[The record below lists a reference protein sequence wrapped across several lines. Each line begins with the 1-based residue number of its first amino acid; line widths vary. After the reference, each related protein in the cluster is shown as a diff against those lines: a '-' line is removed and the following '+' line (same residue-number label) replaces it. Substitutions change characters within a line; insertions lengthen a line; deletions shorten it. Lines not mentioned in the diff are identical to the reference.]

1 MTDIKS
7 LTLSELQEEMERLG
21 EKRFRAGQIYSWLH
35 EKLADDFQEMTNLSG
50 ALRERLEQEY
60 ELIRLPL
67 VKVQT
72 SVQDGTSKF
81 LFRLG
86 DGSVIESVL
95 MRITTAIPSVYPL
108 RQAAGWAAGSVHPHW
123 TV

>member
-72 SVQDGTSKF
+72 SAQDGTSKF

-86 DGSVIESVL
+86 DCN
-95 MRITTAIPSVYPL
+95 
-108 RQAAGWAAGSVHPHW
+108 
-123 TV
+123 